1 MMLPLNLVVLSR
13 KPGRGRV
20 SPKVF
25 LALKSILINYEVGLV
40 LLEEENIFVAF
51 TTLMIIIIIINIMYI
66 QKILGKVL
74 LLFVFFF
81 AITITII
88 NLLFII
94 IIHC

>member
-1 MMLPLNLVVLSR
+1 MMLPLNLVLLSR

-25 LALKSILINYEVGLV
+25 LALKSILINYEVGV
-40 LLEEENIFVAF
+40 VWLEEENIFVAF

-74 LLFVFFF
+74 LLFVFS
-81 AITITII
+81 
-88 NLLFII
+88 LLLQ
-94 IIHC
+94 

>member
-40 LLEEENIFVAF
+40 WLEEENIFVAF

>member
-1 MMLPLNLVVLSR
+1 MMLPLNLVLLSR

-66 QKILGKVL
+66 QKILGKVCYYLFFSL
-74 LLFVFFF
+74 LLQ
-81 AITITII
+81 
-88 NLLFII
+88 
-94 IIHC
+94 

>member
-74 LLFVFFF
+74 LLFVFS
-81 AITITII
+81 
-88 NLLFII
+88 LLLQ
-94 IIHC
+94 

>member
-1 MMLPLNLVVLSR
+1 MMLPLNLVLLSR

-25 LALKSILINYEVGLV
+25 LALKSILINYEVGV
-40 LLEEENIFVAF
+40 VWLEEENIFVAF
-51 TTLMIIIIIINIMYI
+51 TTLMIIIIIINIIMYI

-94 IIHC
+94 IIH